1 MGRKGMVR
9 CLAITVAMVVIGL
22 KLLSE
27 ESSAVE
33 VPLVKSMTAQEVA
46 QARAD
51 WIVSQPRGYWW
62 HPPFRIANVWRVARF
77 EGCGFGRPNQAVTW
91 SCRPRYRMR
100 LVGDAYATGPVMSV
114 RVRLWR

>member
-9 CLAITVAMVVIGL
+9 CLAITVATVVIGL
-22 KLLSE
+22 
-27 ESSAVE
+27 ESFAVE
-33 VPLVKSMTAQEVA
+33 VPLVKGMTAQEVA

-62 HPPFRIANVWRVARF
+62 HAPFRIANVWRVARF
-77 EGCGFGRPNQAVTW
+77 EGCGFGRPNQRVTW

-100 LVGDAYATGPVMSV
+100 LVGDAYATGATMSV